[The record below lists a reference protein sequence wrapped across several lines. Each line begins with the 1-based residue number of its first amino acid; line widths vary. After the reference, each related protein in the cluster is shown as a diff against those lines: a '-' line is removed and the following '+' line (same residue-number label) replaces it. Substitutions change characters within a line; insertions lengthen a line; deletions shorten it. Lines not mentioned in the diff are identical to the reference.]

1 MTAEDAAHRPMLG
14 VALSQLFKED
24 ISVPISSN
32 NRSSDYDI
40 DPIFLDRWS
49 PRAFEPQAISDE
61 ELMTIFEAAQWAP
74 SSFNAQ
80 PWRFIYA
87 RRDTPEWQDI
97 FGLLAPMNQVWASR
111 AAVLIVL
118 VSATTAILPGRADP
132 APSYSHSLDAGAAWG
147 YLALQA
153 RRLGWY
159 AHGMAGFDV
168 ERAYQA
174 LGVPE
179 NFRVEAAIAIG
190 RIGDKSLLPP
200 PLQEREQPNGRRPL
214 HETVMQGR
222 FFG

>member
-1 MTAEDAAHRPMLG
+1 M
-14 VALSQLFKED
+14 S
-24 ISVPISSN
+24 ISSN

-49 PRAFEPQAISDE
+49 PRALDPQAMSE
-61 ELMTIFEAAQWAP
+61 EDLMTILEAARWAP

-87 RRDTPEWQDI
+87 QRDTPEWQNI
-97 FGLLAPMNQVWASR
+97 FGLLAPMNQAWASR
-111 AAVLIVL
+111 ASVL
-118 VSATTAILPGRADP
+118 VVIVSANTAIMPMQTEP
-132 APSYSHSLDAGAAWG
+132 VPSYSHSFDAGAAWA

-153 RRLGWY
+153 TRLGWY

-168 ERAYQA
+168 PRSYEV

-179 NFRVEAAIAIG
+179 SFRVEAVIAIG

-214 HETVMQGR
+214 QESAMKGR
-222 FFG
+222 FVS

>member
-1 MTAEDAAHRPMLG
+1 VRG
-14 VALSQLFKED
+14 IALSQRLKKD

-49 PRAFEPQAISDE
+49 PRAFDPQTISDE
-61 ELMTIFEAAQWAP
+61 DLMTIFEAAHWAP

-87 RRDTPEWQDI
+87 RRDTPEWQSI
-97 FGLLAPMNQVWASR
+97 FDLLAPMNQAWASR

-118 VSATTAILPGRADP
+118 VSATTATLPGQSDP
-132 APSYSHSLDAGAAWG
+132 VPSYSHSLDAGAAWG

-159 AHGMAGFDV
+159 AHGMAGFDIA
-168 ERAYQA
+168 RAYEV

-179 NFRVEAAIAIG
+179 AFRVEAAIAIG
-190 RIGDKSLLPP
+190 RIGDKRLLPP

-214 HETVMQGR
+214 QETVMEGR
-222 FFG
+222 FLR